1 MSNAGPNGP
10 KEFEGKI
17 TVYVVICGVIAATG
31 GLMFGYDIGIS
42 GDLHFAFDSDI
53 WGVTSMDDFLEE
65 FFPAVYVRKHK
76 SKEDNYCKYD
86 NQRLQL
92 FTSSLYL
99 AALVSSFVASKLC
112 TNHGRRLTM
121 QAASVFFL
129 AGVVLNAGARN
140 IAMLIVGRILLGV
153 GVGFANQAVPL
164 FLSEIAPVHIR
175 GALNILFQLD
185 VTIGIFVA
193 NIVNY
198 FMSNI
203 HPWGWRLALGL
214 AGVPATMLCLGS
226 LVIAETPTSLI
237 EREQLIEGL
246 AMLKKIRG
254 TDNVDAEYQDILH
267 ACEMARQVKQP
278 FRNLL
283 KRSSRPQLVI
293 AIAMQV
299 FQQFTGINAI
309 MFYAPVLFQTIGF
322 KNDASLLS
330 AVITGIVNVLST
342 VVSVVL
348 VDKVGRR
355 FLLLEA
361 CGQMLITQV
370 AIGGILLVKLRATNE
385 LEHGIAIWVVVLVC
399 LFVSSF
405 AWSWG
410 PLGWLIP
417 SETFPLATRT
427 AGYAFA
433 VSSNMIFT
441 FVIAQSFLSMM
452 CHLRAGIFFFFAAWI
467 VVMGLFAIFLLP
479 ETKNVS
485 IDEMTEKVWKQHW
498 YWKRF
503 MDGEEE
509 EEEERRR
516 R

>member
-1 MSNAGPNGP
+1 MPAMVMSNAGPGGA
-10 KEFEGKI
+10 KKFEGRI
-17 TVYVVICGVIAATG
+17 TIYVVICGIIAATG

-42 GDLHFAFDSDI
+42 G
-53 WGVTSMDDFLEE
+53 GVTSMDDFLEE
-65 FFPAVYVRKHK
+65 FFPVVFERKHK
-76 SKEDNYCKYD
+76 AKEDNYCKFD
-86 NQRLQL
+86 NQNLQL

-99 AALVSSFVASKLC
+99 AALVASFVASKIC
-112 TNHGRRLTM
+112 TKHGRKLTM
-121 QAASVFFL
+121 QAASIFFL
-129 AGVVLNAGARN
+129 VGVILNAAAVN
-140 IAMLIVGRILLGV
+140 IAMLIIGRILLGV

-164 FLSEIAPVHIR
+164 FLSEIAPVHVR

-198 FMSNI
+198 LVSNI

-214 AGVPATMLCLGS
+214 AGVPAMMLCLGS
-226 LVIAETPTSLI
+226 MVIAETPTSLI
-237 EREQLIEGL
+237 EREMLMEGL

-254 TDNVDAEYQDILH
+254 TDNVDAEYEEILH

-278 FRNLL
+278 FKNLM

-293 AIAMQV
+293 AIVMQV

-370 AIGGILLVKLRATNE
+370 AIGGILLVNLKATNE
-385 LEHGIAIWVVVLVC
+385 LGHGVAVWVVVLVC

-433 VSSNMIFT
+433 VSSNMLFT
-441 FVIAQSFLSMM
+441 FVIAQAFLSMM
-452 CHLRAGIFFFFAAWI
+452 CHLRAGIFFFFGAWI
-467 VVMGLFAIFLLP
+467 VVMGLFVIFLLP
-479 ETKNVS
+479 ETKNVP
-485 IDEMTEKVWKQHW
+485 IDEMIEKVWKQHW
-498 YWKRF
+498 FWKRF
-503 MDGEEE
+503 MDEEE
-509 EEEERRR
+509 DKKHSI
-516 R
+516 

>member
-1 MSNAGPNGP
+1 MPAMVMSNAGPGGA
-10 KEFEGKI
+10 KKFEGRI
-17 TVYVVICGVIAATG
+17 TIYVVICGIIAATG

-42 GDLHFAFDSDI
+42 G
-53 WGVTSMDDFLEE
+53 GVTSMDDFLEE
-65 FFPAVYVRKHK
+65 FFPVVYERKHK
-76 SKEDNYCKYD
+76 AKEDNYCKFD
-86 NQRLQL
+86 NQNLQL

-99 AALVSSFVASKLC
+99 AALVASFVASKIC
-112 TNHGRRLTM
+112 TKHGRRLTM

-129 AGVVLNAGARN
+129 VGVILNAAAVN
-140 IAMLIVGRILLGV
+140 IAMLIIGRILLGV

-198 FMSNI
+198 LVSNI

-226 LVIAETPTSLI
+226 MVIAETPTSLI
-237 EREQLIEGL
+237 EREMLMEGL

-254 TDNVDAEYQDILH
+254 TDNVDAEYEEILH

-278 FRNLL
+278 FKNLM

-293 AIAMQV
+293 AIVMQV

-370 AIGGILLVKLRATNE
+370 AIGGILLVNLKATND
-385 LEHGIAIWVVVLVC
+385 LGHGVAVWVVVLVC

-433 VSSNMIFT
+433 VSSNMLFT
-441 FVIAQSFLSMM
+441 FVIAQAFLSMM
-452 CHLRAGIFFFFAAWI
+452 CHLRAGIFFFFGAWI
-467 VVMGLFAIFLLP
+467 VVMGLFVIFLLP
-479 ETKNVS
+479 ETKNVP
-485 IDEMTEKVWKQHW
+485 IDEMIEKVWKQHW
-498 YWKRF
+498 FWKRF
-503 MDGEEE
+503 MDEEE
-509 EEEERRR
+509 DKKHSV
-516 R
+516 

>member
-1 MSNAGPNGP
+1 MSNGP
-10 KEFEGKI
+10 KEFEGNI

-42 GDLHFAFDSDI
+42 G
-53 WGVTSMDDFLEE
+53 GVTSMDDFLEE
-65 FFPAVYVRKHK
+65 FFPGVYARKHK
-76 SKEDNYCKYD
+76 AKEDNYCKYD
-86 NQRLQL
+86 NQGLQL

-99 AALVSSFVASKLC
+99 AALLSTFSASELC
-112 TNHGRRLTM
+112 TKRGRRLTM

-129 AGVVLNAGARN
+129 AGVVLNAAARN
-140 IAMLIVGRILLGV
+140 IAMLIIGRILLGV

-164 FLSEIAPVHIR
+164 FLSEIAPVRVR

-198 FMSNI
+198 VVSNI
-203 HPWGWRLALGL
+203 RPWGWRLALGL

-237 EREQLIEGL
+237 ERELLMEGL
-246 AMLKKIRG
+246 AMLTKIRG
-254 TDNVDAEYQDILH
+254 TDNVDAEYQEILR

-278 FRNLL
+278 FRNLM

-293 AIAMQV
+293 AIVMQV

-322 KNDASLLS
+322 KNNASLLS

-370 AIGGILLVKLRATNE
+370 AIGGILLVNLTATNE
-385 LEHGIAIWVVVLVC
+385 LEHGVVIWVVVLVC

-441 FVIAQSFLSMM
+441 FVIAQAFLSMM

-467 VVMGLFAIFLLP
+467 VVMGLFVIFLLP
-479 ETKNVS
+479 ETKNVP

-498 YWKRF
+498 FWKRF
-503 MDGEEE
+503 MDE
-509 EEEERRR
+509 EEEERR
-516 R
+516 